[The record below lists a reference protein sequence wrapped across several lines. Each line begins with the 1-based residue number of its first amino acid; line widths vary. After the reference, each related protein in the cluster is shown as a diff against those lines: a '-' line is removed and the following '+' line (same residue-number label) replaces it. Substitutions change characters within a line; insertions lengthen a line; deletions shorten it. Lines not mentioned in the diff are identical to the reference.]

1 MAYLFNED
9 KSKLPAEQIVKYIY
23 TLLWEGNES
32 ESEVDTWIFDGEQHG
47 VTLADF
53 DEFEIVTK
61 DGAAFHIASRNYA
74 EMAMMSIE
82 PDDPPIIFNRRAL
95 VQTNMNNTIAINP
108 CVTYAITNGDGAID
122 NTRLIPVKLFGIK
135 TVPND

>member
-32 ESEVDTWIFDGEQHG
+32 ASSVEFWSYDGADHG
-47 VTLADF
+47 ITLADF

-61 DGAAFHIASRNYA
+61 DGAAFHIASRDNA
-74 EMAMMSIE
+74 QMAMLSIQ
-82 PDDPPIIFNRRAL
+82 PDDPPIIFNRRML
-95 VQTNMNNTIAINP
+95 VKLGEDNYIAANS
-108 CVTYAITNGDGAID
+108 CVTCAITNGNADID
-122 NTRLIPVKLFGIK
+122 NTRMIPVKLFGIK